1 MPDQQPTLGRIV
13 QYVLNEGDVAAIN
26 QMHPDKSKRNP
37 VRAGQTLPAIVVA
50 TFGGTTVNL
59 RVLLDGYGEYWATSR
74 QEGDGPFYWHWP
86 ARV

>member
-1 MPDQQPTLGRIV
+1 MPDQTPTLGRIV

-26 QMHPDKSKRNP
+26 QMHPDKSKYNQ
-37 VRAGQTLPAIVVA
+37 VRAEQTLPAIVVA